1 MTNNPPP
8 TAIVIVEDDPL
19 IRSYL
24 CELIEGSGKY
34 TLTASFDN
42 AEAALDFLKDEIKSA
57 LVPIVMTDIGLP
69 GMSGID
75 LIEQAKP
82 LQANRQF
89 MILTVYHDPERVF
102 KALKAGATGY
112 VLKNTPPGKL
122 IESLQELEHG
132 GSPMSSQIARMV
144 VNNFQEQAPVKENP
158 ADALS
163 MREKEVLEW
172 LSKGFRYQ
180 QIADHLFI
188 SIETVRTH
196 IRNIYEKLHA
206 RNRAE
211 ALRKANM

>member
-1 MTNNPPP
+1 MSNNPAT
-8 TAIVIVEDDPL
+8 TAIVIVEDDPQ

-24 CELIEGSGKY
+24 SELIDGSEKY
-34 TLTASFDN
+34 ALQAAFGN
-42 AEAALDFLKDEIKSA
+42 AEEALTFLQKANIDTT
-57 LVPIVMTDIGLP
+57 PIVLTDIGLP
-69 GMSGID
+69 GMSGIE

-82 LQANRQF
+82 LEPARQF
-89 MILTVYHDPERVF
+89 MVLTVYHDPERVF

-112 VLKNTPPGKL
+112 VLKNTPSAKL
-122 IESLQELEHG
+122 IESIQELADG

-144 VNNFQEQAPVKENP
+144 VTNFRDQPPAQENP

-163 MREKEVLEW
+163 IREKEVLEW
-172 LSKGFRYQ
+172 LSKGYRYQ

-211 ALRKANM
+211 ALRKAKL

>member
-1 MTNNPPP
+1 MSANPAT
-8 TAIVIVEDDPL
+8 TAIVIVEDDPQ
-19 IRSYL
+19 IRAYL
-24 CELIEGSGKY
+24 SELIDSSEKF
-34 TLTASFDN
+34 TLQAAFGN
-42 AEAALDFLKDEIKSA
+42 AEEALAFLQKANVDTT
-57 LVPIVMTDIGLP
+57 PIVLTDIGLP

-82 LQANRQF
+82 LEPGRQF

-112 VLKNTPPGKL
+112 VLKNTPSAKL
-122 IESLQELEHG
+122 IESIQELADG

-144 VNNFQEQAPVKENP
+144 VTNFRDQPPAQENP

-163 MREKEVLEW
+163 IREKEVLEW
-172 LSKGFRYQ
+172 LSKGYRYQ

-211 ALRKANM
+211 ALRKAKL